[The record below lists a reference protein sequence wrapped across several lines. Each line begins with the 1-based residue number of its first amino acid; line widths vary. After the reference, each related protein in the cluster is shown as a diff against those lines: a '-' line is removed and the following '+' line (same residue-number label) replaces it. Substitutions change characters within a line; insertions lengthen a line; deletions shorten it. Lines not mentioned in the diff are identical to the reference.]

1 MLIARKLA
9 FAVLFASGAVM
20 AQPAPQPPPG
30 TPPPETPPPGAPP
43 TPPPG
48 APAPEGTPPASV
60 DLRVQQRPTLSPQDM
75 LNNAADYQ
83 KRISEAG
90 ARIQGLVEQARK
102 QKDIIR
108 FNCLA
113 DKLVQVRANM
123 NVSEK
128 ALSSLQEAVGRQDE
142 STAFHEYTRLTI
154 VNQNV
159 QVLANEAE
167 ACVGEDMSYVG
178 ATRVDVNVEGVPTGD
193 PTQPEKPRIP
203 QILRPPKASPY

>member
-1 MLIARKLA
+1 MLIARNLA
-9 FAVLFASGAVM
+9 FAVLFVSGAVM
-20 AQPAPQPPPG
+20 AQPPAQPGQPG
-30 TPPPETPPPGAPP
+30 APPPGAP
-43 TPPPG
+43 TGQPPG
-48 APAPEGTPPASV
+48 APPPDPGAPPASV
-60 DLRVQQRPTLSPQDM
+60 DMRVQQRPTLSPQDM

-83 KRISEAG
+83 KRIAEAS
-90 ARIQGLVEQARK
+90 ARIQGLVENARK

-113 DKLVQVRANM
+113 DKLVQVRANQ
-123 NVSEK
+123 NVADK

-178 ATRVDVNVEGVPTGD
+178 ATRVDVNVEGVPPGD
-193 PTQPEKPRIP
+193 PTQPANPRIP
-203 QILRPPKASPY
+203 TILRPPKASPF

>member
-1 MLIARKLA
+1 MRIARQLA
-9 FAVLFASGAVM
+9 FGAIFVSGAVM
-20 AQPAPQPPPG
+20 AQTPGQPPAGGQPG
-30 TPPPETPPPGAPP
+30 VPEAPP
-43 TPPPG
+43 
-48 APAPEGTPPASV
+48 AAV
-60 DLRVQQRPTLSPQDM
+60 DMRVQQRPNLTPQDM
-75 LNNAADYQ
+75 LNNAAEYQ

-90 ARIQGLVEQARK
+90 ARIQNLVEQARK

-128 ALSSLQEAVGRQDE
+128 ALSSLQEALGRQDE
-142 STAFHEYTRLTI
+142 NTAFHEYTRLTI

-178 ATRVDVNVEGVPTGD
+178 ATRVDVNVEGVPPGD
-193 PTQPEKPRIP
+193 PTQPVQPRIP
-203 QILRPPKASPY
+203 TILRPPKASPY